1 MADIPTWWAKGLLF
15 ENCNCASVCPA
26 HLSFHQP
33 CHHERCVGY
42 WAIHIEH
49 GRWGEQ
55 ELDGLTA
62 VVGYDAPQLMME
74 GDWMRELLLDERANP
89 VQREALEQIFDGK
102 AGSGWAIVAGFFRAG
117 NVPRYVPIT
126 VRQEGRRIELAVGDI
141 AASSLEWIKGV
152 DAARPVVIENLPN
165 KIHGAQ
171 HRLAQGSSRF
181 SGAVVRFEINRS
193 NAITSSFS
201 WQGP

>member
-1 MADIPTWWAKGLLF
+1 MSEATRWWAKGTLF

-26 HLSFHQP
+26 HISFRQP
-33 CHHERCVGY
+33 CHHARCVGY
-42 WAIHIEH
+42 WAFHIEQ

-55 ELDGLTA
+55 ALDGLTA

-102 AGSGWAIVAGFFRAG
+102 AGGGWAIVAGFFRAG
-117 NVPRYVPIT
+117 TAPRYAPMT
-126 VRQEGRRIELAVGDI
+126 VRQEGRRIELTIEGI
-141 AASSLEWIKGV
+141 GESSLEWLKGV
-152 DAARPVVIENLPN
+152 EPARPVVIENLPN
-165 KIHGAQ
+165 KIHGPQ
-171 HRLAQGSSRF
+171 HRLAHGSSRF
-181 SGAVVRFEINRS
+181 AGAVVRFELNRS